1 MDDIAPLTVAQAHV
15 DDAGCSGRPLVTF
28 ALFAYNQEQ
37 FVREAIEAAF
47 AQTYEPLEII
57 LSDDCSSDRT
67 FAIMQE
73 MATAYTGPHRVIAR
87 QSPQNRRVLRHVLDV
102 ARLAQG
108 KYMVVAAGDDI
119 SMPQRTDRLV
129 ELFEREEADF
139 CWSAYRML
147 REGEEEVFN
156 FEEDYHLESSILN
169 LRIRRIPGAMA
180 AYRLSNLTDI
190 PQIDTPI
197 FYEDNFLEI
206 FSALKGLKVS
216 FCPEEL
222 VGYRI
227 LADSLSM
234 RRSNDGVT
242 AETNLS
248 THYQRLGETAL
259 LAIESFC
266 TPDQLANRPELARFR
281 DLARFYQAA
290 SGWRELSVP
299 ARLHLLLAA
308 PDAKSRKWLLPRA
321 LLGWNLFVR
330 LKNLQLRLRG

>member
-139 CWSAYRML
+139 CWSAYRMFGDSDQPKRVL
-147 REGEEEVFN
+147 
-156 FEEDYHLESSILN
+156 EDNYALEAAVLG
-169 LRIRRIPGAMA
+169 LPVRRIYGASA
-180 AYRLSNLTDI
+180 AYRVATVQRIPDI
-190 PQIDTPI
+190 TRAIS
-197 FYEDNFLEI
+197 YEDTFLEI
-206 FSALKGLKVS
+206 FAALSGRKVS
-216 FCPEEL
+216 FCPDEL
-222 VGYRI
+222 IAYRV
-227 LADSLSM
+227 LAESLSM
-234 RRSNDGVT
+234 KISADGAA
-242 AETNLS
+242 AEANLS

-299 ARLHLLLAA
+299 ARLRLLLTA
-308 PDAKSRKWLLPRA
+308 PDAKALKWLLPRA

>member
-1 MDDIAPLTVAQAHV
+1 MDDIAPLTPAHGQA
-15 DDAGCSGRPLVTF
+15 DPAGASARPLVTF

-37 FVREAIEAAF
+37 YVREAIEAAF

-57 LSDDCSSDRT
+57 LSDDCSPDRT

-73 MATAYTGPHRVIAR
+73 MAAAYSGPHRVIAR

-102 ARLAQG
+102 ARMAQG

-119 SMPQRTDRLV
+119 SMPERTAKLL

-147 REGEEEVFN
+147 REGDEQVFN
-156 FEEDYHLESSILN
+156 FDEDYHLESNILN
-169 LRIRRIPGAMA
+169 LPIKRIPGAMA
-180 AYRLSNLTDI
+180 AYRLSNFARI
-190 PQIDTPI
+190 PEIDRPI

-206 FSALKGLKVS
+206 FAALNGLKVS
-216 FCPEEL
+216 FCCDEL

-234 RRSNDGVT
+234 RRSNDAVT

-259 LAIESFC
+259 LAIDSFC
-266 TPDQLANRPELARFR
+266 APDQLKSRTDLARFR
-281 DLARFYQAA
+281 DLALFYQAA
-290 SGWRELSVP
+290 SGWRKLSVP
-299 ARLHLLLAA
+299 ARLRLLLAA
-308 PDAKSRKWLLPRA
+308 PDAKARKWLLPRA

-330 LKNLQLRLRG
+330 LKSVQLGLRG

>member
-1 MDDIAPLTVAQAHV
+1 MDDIAPLTPAHAQ
-15 DDAGCSGRPLVTF
+15 DDAAAGSERPLVTF

-37 FVREAIEAAF
+37 YVREAIEAAF

-57 LSDDCSSDRT
+57 LSDDCSPDRT

-73 MATAYTGPHRVIAR
+73 MAAAYSGPHRVIAR

-102 ARLAQG
+102 ARMAQG

-119 SMPQRTDRLV
+119 SMPQRTAKLV

-139 CWSAYRML
+139 CWSAYRMFGDGDQPKRVL
-147 REGEEEVFN
+147 
-156 FEEDYHLESSILN
+156 EDNYALEAAVLG
-169 LRIRRIPGAMA
+169 LPVRRIYGASA
-180 AYRLSNLTDI
+180 AYRVATVRRIAEITRAIS
-190 PQIDTPI
+190 
-197 FYEDNFLEI
+197 YEDTFLEI
-206 FSALKGLKVS
+206 FAALSGGGVS
-216 FCPEEL
+216 FCPDEL
-222 VGYRI
+222 IAYRV

-234 RRSNDGVT
+234 KVSADAAT

-259 LAIESFC
+259 LAIDSFC
-266 TPDQLANRPELARFR
+266 SPDQLTSRPDLARFR

-290 SGWRELSVP
+290 AGWRELSVA
-299 ARLHLLLAA
+299 ARLRLLLSA
-308 PDAKSRKWLLPRA
+308 PDAKAFKWLLPRA

-330 LKNLQLRLRG
+330 LKHMQLRLRG